1 MRSDAVVIISIGFQ
15 NSAQVRL
22 AQDNDV
28 VHALTP
34 DRSDQPFHK
43 AILPGRGWCNG
54 CETARDLTP
63 NRLPTVTLVGLTI
76 SRLIQC
82 VTARG
87 MGSNFDAD
95 RTSDPTPNNT
105 GCHSSLHR
113 LRKRRPS
120 TISAPSAAAA
130 PRSCPFVSALR
141 DARVPPRSAAQH
153 TSLPI
158 YPWQPSSPPSLAS
171 RRNRITKSSSLQIN

>member
-54 CETARDLTP
+54 CETAPDFTP
-63 NRLPTVTLVGLTI
+63 KRRPTVTLVGLTI

-95 RTSDPTPNNT
+95 RTSDPTPNNIL
-105 GCHSSLHR
+105 SAI
-113 LRKRRPS
+113 RRSRHWDES
-120 TISAPSAAAA
+120 T
-130 PRSCPFVSALR
+130 
-141 DARVPPRSAAQH
+141 
-153 TSLPI
+153 
-158 YPWQPSSPPSLAS
+158 PSSDSA
-171 RRNRITKSSSLQIN
+171 KSSQLPCFGV